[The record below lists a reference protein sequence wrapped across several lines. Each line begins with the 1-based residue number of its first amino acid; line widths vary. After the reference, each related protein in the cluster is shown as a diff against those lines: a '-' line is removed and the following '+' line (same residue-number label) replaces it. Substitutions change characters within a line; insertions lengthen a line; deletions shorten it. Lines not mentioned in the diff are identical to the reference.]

1 MNIPSLVIGLAA
13 GLFIGILA
21 CILYRNKKAKD
32 DKAKIANA
40 EEEALRIINDAIK
53 SAESKKREA
62 TLEAKEEIL
71 RSRKEYEKEEKERR
85 ADLQK
90 QERRLQQKEE
100 NIDRKTDAIEKKEEA
115 LAQKHAALDKENEE
129 IKIIKRSQTEM
140 LERISGF
147 TADEAKKYLIEQVES
162 EVTHETALKIKE
174 IEARAKD
181 EADQYA
187 REIVASAIQRCA
199 ADHVAEITV
208 SVVPLPNDE
217 MKGRIIGREGRNI
230 RTIETLTGVDLIID
244 DTPEA
249 ITVSCF
255 EPVRREVAR
264 LALEKLIADG
274 RIHPTHIEEMVAK
287 ARREVDA
294 VIKSEGERAVLETGV
309 RGLHPELVKMLG
321 RLHYRTSYGQNVLQ
335 HSIEVAHLAGMMAAE
350 LGADVATAKRAG
362 LLHDIGK
369 AVDHELEGTH
379 VALGVE
385 FLRKYH
391 EREDV
396 IHAVQAHHN
405 DVEPQ
410 TVVACLVQAADAISA
425 ARPGARR
432 ENIENYIKRLEKL
445 EEITGSYPGV
455 ETSYAIQAGREVR
468 VMVKPEQVSEDD
480 MVILARELAKRIESE
495 LEYPG
500 QIKVHV
506 LRETKVIEYAK
517 LEKST
522 AEAPLRR
529 CFFSLL

>member
-181 EADQYA
+181 EADQCA
-187 REIVASAIQRCA
+187 REIVATAIQRCA

-309 RGLHPELVKMLG
+309 RGLHPELVKLLG

-517 LEKST
+517 
-522 AEAPLRR
+522 
-529 CFFSLL
+529 

>member
-1 MNIPSLVIGLAA
+1 MTTVGYIVAAVAAVIALLIGFLV
-13 GLFIGILA
+13 GIQ
-21 CILYRNKKAKD
+21 YRKKV
-32 DKAKIANA
+32 A
-40 EEEALRIINDAIK
+40 EKEISSAEDEARRIINEAIK
-53 SAESKKREA
+53 SSESKKREA
-62 TLEAKEEIL
+62 LLEAKEEIL
-71 RSRKEYEKEEKERR
+71 RNRAEYEKEVKERR

-115 LAQKHAALDKENEE
+115 LAEKHEALLREQDE
-129 IKIIKRSQTEM
+129 IKLIKRSQTEM

-147 TADEAKKYLIEQVES
+147 TAEQAKEYLIRQVES
-162 EVTHETALKIKE
+162 EVTHETAMKIKE

-181 EADQYA
+181 EADQRA
-187 REIVASAIQRCA
+187 REIVATAIQRCA

-230 RTIETLTGVDLIID
+230 RTLETLTGADLIID

-274 RIHPTHIEEMVAK
+274 RIHPTHIEEMVEK

-294 VIKSEGERAVLETGV
+294 VIRAEGERATLETGV
-309 RGLHPELVKMLG
+309 RGVHPELQKLLG

-335 HSIEVAHLAGMMAAE
+335 HSIEVSHIAGMMAAE
-350 LGADVATAKRAG
+350 LGADVAAAKRAG

-369 AVDHELEGTH
+369 AVDHEMEGTYIQ
-379 VALGVE
+379 LGVE
-385 FLRKYH
+385 FCRKYK
-391 EREDV
+391 EKEDI
-396 IHAVQAHHN
+396 IHAIQAHHG
-405 DVEPQ
+405 DVECK
-410 TVVACLVQAADAISA
+410 TLVACLVQAADAVSA

-432 ENIENYIKRLEKL
+432 ENLENYIKRLEKL
-445 EEITGSYPGV
+445 EEITGDYPGV
-455 ETSYAIQAGREVR
+455 EKSYAIQAGREVR
-468 VMVKPEQVSEDD
+468 VMVKPEQVSEDQ
-480 MVILARELAKRIESE
+480 MVILARELARRIESE

-506 LRETKVIEYAK
+506 LRETKVVEYAK
-517 LEKST
+517 
-522 AEAPLRR
+522 
-529 CFFSLL
+529 

>member
-1 MNIPSLVIGLAA
+1 MMEYIMAA
-13 GLFIGILA
+13 VAFAVAAVVFFPLGIV
-21 CILYRNKKAKD
+21 YRKKVSEKE
-32 DKAKIANA
+32 ISSA
-40 EEEALRIINDAIK
+40 EEEARRIINEAIK
-53 SAESKKREA
+53 SSESKKREA
-62 TLEAKEEIL
+62 LVEAKEEIL
-71 RSRKEYEKEEKERR
+71 RARSEYEKEEKSRR

-100 NIDRKTDAIEKKEEA
+100 NLDRKTENIERKEEA
-115 LAQKHAALDKENEE
+115 LNQKHAEADKEQEE
-129 IKIIKRSQTEM
+129 IKLIKRSQTEM

-147 TADEAKKYLIEQVES
+147 TAEEAKNYLIAQVES

-181 EADQYA
+181 EADQRA
-187 REIVASAIQRCA
+187 KEIVATAIQRCA

-264 LALEKLIADG
+264 VALEKLIADG
-274 RIHPTHIEEMVAK
+274 RIHPTHIEEMVEK

-294 VIKSEGERAVLETGV
+294 VIKSEGERAALETGV
-309 RGLHPELVKMLG
+309 RGLHPEVQKMLG

-335 HSIEVAHLAGMMAAE
+335 HSIEVSHIAGLMAAE
-350 LGADVATAKRAG
+350 LGLDVNAAKRAG

-369 AVDHELEGTH
+369 ALDHEFEGTH
-379 VALGVE
+379 VNLGVE
-385 FLRKYH
+385 FCRKYK
-391 EREDV
+391 EKED
-396 IHAVQAHHN
+396 ILNAIQAHHG
-405 DVEPQ
+405 DVECK
-410 TVVACLVQAADAISA
+410 TLVACLVQAADAISA

-432 ENIENYIKRLEKL
+432 ENLENYIKRLEKL

-455 ETSYAIQAGREVR
+455 EKSYAIQAGREVR
-468 VMVKPEQVSEDD
+468 VMVKPEQVSEDQ
-480 MVILARELAKRIESE
+480 MVILARELANRIENE

-506 LRETKVIEYAK
+506 LRETKVVEYAK
-517 LEKST
+517 
-522 AEAPLRR
+522 
-529 CFFSLL
+529 